1 MPEIRLSVIIP
12 VGPDETAVPEGI
24 LQDLNALSD
33 ASEVIFVGCNPE
45 TQTAFLARLPAKHK
59 YFFSTPGRA
68 VQMNTGADE
77 ASGHFLWFLHL
88 DSRFEP
94 ELSGQLLQ
102 NLRRYPDRLHYN
114 LLEFISDGKQPMGV
128 NAVGANL
135 RSKLFG
141 VPFGDQGFAISKELF
156 VQIGR
161 YPESAPYGED
171 HLFVWYARQQGVKLL
186 CNPYKLQTSARKYE
200 QKGWL
205 NLTLKYQKL
214 WLLQALPEFW
224 KLIKLRYLPSRC
236 QR

>member
-1 MPEIRLSVIIP
+1 VPEIRLSVIIP
-12 VGPDETAVPEGI
+12 VGPDEKAIPEGLLKD
-24 LQDLNALSD
+24 LQALPDDSQ
-33 ASEVIFVGCNPE
+33 VIFVGCYPE
-45 TQTAFLARLPAKHK
+45 TQTNLLTTLPAKYK
-59 YFFSTPGRA
+59 CIFSTPGRA
-68 VQMNTGADE
+68 VQMNAGADE
-77 ASGHFLWFLHL
+77 AAGHFLWFLHL

-102 NLRRYPDRLHYN
+102 NLQSYPDRLHYN

-156 VQIGR
+156 VQIGA
-161 YPESAPYGED
+161 YPETASYGED

-186 CNPYKLQTSARKYE
+186 CNSHKLQTSARKYE
-200 QKGWL
+200 EKGWL
-205 NLTLKYQKL
+205 KLTLKYQKL

-224 KLIKLRYLPSRC
+224 KLIKLRYLPARC